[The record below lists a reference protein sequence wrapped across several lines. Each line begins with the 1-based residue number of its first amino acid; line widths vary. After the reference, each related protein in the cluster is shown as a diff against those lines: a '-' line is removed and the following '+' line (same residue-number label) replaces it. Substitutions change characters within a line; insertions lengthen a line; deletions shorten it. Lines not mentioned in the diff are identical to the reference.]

1 MALCIGFAFPN
12 LSAAAMANVAP
23 RQFATATSLNSAMRQ
38 VGAVFGTALVV
49 AILGGTATGLDD
61 FRTAY
66 LLGAAGALLAGST
79 ALLLR
84 R

>member
-1 MALCIGFAFPN
+1 MERVT
-12 LSAAAMANVAP
+12 SD
-23 RQFATATSLNSAMRQ
+23 RFATATSLNSAMRQ
-38 VGAVFGTALVV
+38 VGAVLGTALVV
-49 AILGGTATGLDD
+49 AILGETTTGLDG
-61 FRTAY
+61 FHAAY